1 MELFPGIS
9 FINVFS
15 WIAFGIISGVIV
27 ELFDSYQGIKG
38 TFFTVITAIS
48 GALLGGIMASNI
60 LNVNVGGLNFQSLI
74 IAVAVA
80 FLFLF
85 LQRAF
90 FKPD

>member
-1 MELFPGIS
+1 MESSGSVL
-9 FINVFS
+9 INLFS
-15 WIAFGIISGVIV
+15 WVAFGIISGVIV
-27 ELFDSYQGIKG
+27 ELFDSYKGIKG

-60 LNVNVGGLNFQSLI
+60 LNVSVGGLNFQSLI
-74 IAVAVA
+74 IAIAVA

-90 FKPD
+90 FKAD